1 MPLKCKMH
9 KCKTKLLNLQPEWSR
24 VIELQLKENFERL
37 HLLWKYS
44 RTKRMKVFPPSRKEL
59 KKPTS
64 RFAKTIRLL
73 SNFCVLP
80 LRFNESYSEVKCS
93 IFHLKSLASFLII
106 TTPFFIVA
114 IWYGLQ
120 PDFLQKYMEQNLM
133 VYEMIDFI
141 IVVILLGS
149 VQKLYHWFCYF
160 LCMRICLMYLWT
172 SFAS

>member
-1 MPLKCKMH
+1 
-9 KCKTKLLNLQPEWSR
+9 
-24 VIELQLKENFERL
+24 
-37 HLLWKYS
+37 
-44 RTKRMKVFPPSRKEL
+44 MKVFPPSRKEL
-59 KKPTS
+59 KKPAS

-106 TTPFFIVA
+106 TTPFLIVA

-149 VQKLYHWFCYF
+149 VQKLHH
-160 LCMRICLMYLWT
+160 
-172 SFAS
+172 

>member
-1 MPLKCKMH
+1 
-9 KCKTKLLNLQPEWSR
+9 
-24 VIELQLKENFERL
+24 
-37 HLLWKYS
+37 
-44 RTKRMKVFPPSRKEL
+44 MKVFPPSRKEL
-59 KKPTS
+59 KKPAS

-120 PDFLQKYMEQNLM
+120 PDFLQKYTEQNLM

-149 VQKLYHWFCYF
+149 VQKLYH
-160 LCMRICLMYLWT
+160 
-172 SFAS
+172 